1 MACLKRLSLSVSF
14 LMITSFASNALASVV
29 ISGTRVIYPAQ
40 AREKV
45 LQLAS
50 HDAYPNLMQI
60 WVDKGNPASTP
71 QTADAPFIASPQI
84 FRMNPKAGQVVRLV
98 YTGTDQ
104 PQDRESVF
112 YINFMQMPAL
122 KSSDMDANKLMLT
135 VSSRMKVFYRPEGIV
150 GNPEDIAKSMTFKL
164 QGTGANLSV
173 LAENNSGYH
182 AVVREANLLIGG
194 KPVGLIKAALLAP
207 YSAQTWPVSNTG
219 PRASSGT
226 DQMRLT
232 LVNDFGADVT
242 SDIPLQ

>member
-1 MACLKRLSLSVSF
+1 MACLKRLALSVSL
-14 LMITSFASNALASVV
+14 LMVAAFASNALASVV

-45 LQLAS
+45 LQLTN

-60 WVDKGNPASTP
+60 WVDKGNPASTA
-71 QTADAPFIASPQI
+71 QTADAPFIASPQV

-98 YTGTDQ
+98 YTGTDE

-122 KSSDMDANKLMLT
+122 KGSDMEANKLMLT

-150 GNPEDIAKSMTFKL
+150 GTPEDIAKSITFKL
-164 QGTGANLSV
+164 QGSGSDMSV

-182 AVVREANLLIGG
+182 AVVREASLVVGG
-194 KPVGLIKAALLAP
+194 KPVDLIKAVMLAP
-207 YSAQTWPVSNTG
+207 YSSQKWPVANTGTRASNT
-219 PRASSGT
+219 
-226 DQMRLT
+226 DQLRLT
-232 LVNDFGADVT
+232 LVNDFGTDVT
-242 SDIPLQ
+242 SNFPLQ

>member
-1 MACLKRLSLSVSF
+1 MACLKRLALSVSF
-14 LMITSFASNALASVV
+14 LMIAVFANNALASVV

-45 LQLAS
+45 LQLTS

-60 WVDKGNPASTP
+60 WVDNGNPASTP

-122 KSSDMDANKLMLT
+122 KSSDMQANKLMLT
-135 VSSRMKVFYRPEGIV
+135 VSSRMKVFYRPESIV
-150 GNPEDIAKSMTFKL
+150 GAPEDIAKSMAFKL
-164 QGTGANLSV
+164 QGSGSSLSV

-182 AVVREANLLIGG
+182 AVVREANLVIGG
-194 KPVGLIKAALLAP
+194 KPVGLTKAVMLAP
-207 YSAQTWPVSNTG
+207 YSTQKWPVANNGT
-219 PRASSGT
+219 RASST
-226 DQMRLT
+226 DQLRLT

-242 SDIPLQ
+242 SDFPLQ